1 MLNNTDTTLKEILKY
16 RNQPSTITIQNTCKD
31 KGSFNFIEVDQKQIE
46 KEILKLDVN
55 KALQNSDILIK
66 VVKENTNIFA

>member
-31 KGSFNFIEVDQKQIE
+31 QGSFNFIEVDQKQIE

-55 KALQNSDILIK
+55 NASQNSDILIK

>member
-31 KGSFNFIEVDQKQIE
+31 QGSFNFIEVDQKQIE

-55 KALQNSDILIK
+55 KASQNSDILIK

>member
-31 KGSFNFIEVDQKQIE
+31 KCSFNFIEVDQKQIE
-46 KEILKLDVN
+46 KEILNLDVN
-55 KALQNSDILIK
+55 KASQNSDILIK

>member
-31 KGSFNFIEVDQKQIE
+31 QGSFNFIEDDQKQIE

-55 KALQNSDILIK
+55 KASQNSDILIK